1 MGYQGETRYKLVEV
15 HPQRSHKLQQ
25 ASMDGAFIGAGSLYW
40 TFIGLLAFSWLVA
53 REPAKSKYD
62 DNYSSFLTQGQVNS

>member
-40 TFIGLLAFSWLVA
+40 TFIGLLAFFMA
-53 REPAKSKYD
+53 GGKGASK
-62 DNYSSFLTQGQVNS
+62 VEV

>member
-1 MGYQGETRYKLVEV
+1 MGYQVRPDINWVEV
-15 HPQRSHKLQQ
+15 HPQQSHKLQK
-25 ASMDGAFIGAGSLYW
+25 ASMDGAFIGVGSLYW